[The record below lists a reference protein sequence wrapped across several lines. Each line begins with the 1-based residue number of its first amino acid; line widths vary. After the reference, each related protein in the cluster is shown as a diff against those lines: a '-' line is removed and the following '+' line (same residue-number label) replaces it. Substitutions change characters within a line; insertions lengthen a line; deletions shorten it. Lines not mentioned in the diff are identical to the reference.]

1 MTDGVIGWQ
10 MWFVIA
16 IDPDYADDE
25 GLYQHELTHVKQWAA
40 VTLAAGVVLGLI
52 YMPLILC
59 APSIHAALYR
69 FVRRYRGWCEAK
81 AFGQQTKFYPDD
93 RSVKLAG
100 YLHRNYDLD
109 ITLATALEH
118 IQKAR

>member
-40 VTLAAGVVLGLI
+40 VTLATGVVLGLI
-52 YMPLILC
+52 YMPLDTLC
-59 APSIHAALYR
+59 AFYPCRPVSLCAALSWM
-69 FVRRYRGWCEAK
+69 VRGKSLWPADE
-81 AFGQQTKFYPDD
+81 
-93 RSVKLAG
+93 V
-100 YLHRNYDLD
+100 LH
-109 ITLATALEH
+109 
-118 IQKAR
+118 